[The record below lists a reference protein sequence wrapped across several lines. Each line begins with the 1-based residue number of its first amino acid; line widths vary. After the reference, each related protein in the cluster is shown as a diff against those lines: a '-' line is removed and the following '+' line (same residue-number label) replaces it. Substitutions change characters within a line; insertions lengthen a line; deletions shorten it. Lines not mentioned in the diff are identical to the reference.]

1 MCGDSKWVILFR
13 GKRIKIVRLSF
24 DILLTT
30 CLNITMKS
38 KFSCSFNSDFEYF
51 HIIEVKTICNI
62 SSDSK
67 CVILFRGKRIKIV
80 RLFFDMEN

>member
-1 MCGDSKWVILFR
+1 MGYIVQRK
-13 GKRIKIVRLSF
+13 KNKNYVRLSF

-67 CVILFRGKRIKIV
+67 CVTLFRGKRIKIV